1 MEKVLTIKETAEMLK
16 VSLSTLRRWDSEGV
30 LTPVR
35 TSGRHRRYKMSDIKK
50 FLGENLSENEIET
63 NTIRVVTYARC
74 STFDQKKHGDI
85 DRQSDRLVNYSV
97 RNNYTIT
104 DIIKDCGS
112 GLNDNR
118 KGYIKLCNLVIN
130 RKIDKVII
138 EHRDRL
144 TRFGYDTIERFFN
157 SYGVTIELVDKKV
170 YTETEELTNDMMM
183 LLASFSGKLY
193 SQRARENR
201 KIKNSM

>member
-1 MEKVLTIKETAEMLK
+1 MEKVLTIKETAEILK
-16 VSLSTLRRWDSEGV
+16 VSLPTLRRWDSDGV

-35 TSGRHRRYKMSDIKK
+35 TSGRHRRSKMSDIKK

-74 STFDQKKHGDI
+74 SIFDQKKHGDI

-104 DIIKDCGS
+104 DIIKDFGS

-170 YTETEELTNDMMM
+170 YTETEELANDMMM

-201 KIKNSM
+201 KNKNSM

>member
-16 VSLSTLRRWDSEGV
+16 VSLPTLRRWDSEGV

-50 FLGENLSENEIET
+50 FLGEDLSENEIET

-170 YTETEELTNDMMM
+170 YTETEELANDMMM

-201 KIKNSM
+201 KK

>member
-1 MEKVLTIKETAEMLK
+1 MEKVLTIKETAEILK
-16 VSLSTLRRWDSEGV
+16 VSLPTLRRWDSEGV

-170 YTETEELTNDMMM
+170 YTETEELANDMMM

-201 KIKNSM
+201 KNKNSM

>member
-16 VSLSTLRRWDSEGV
+16 VSLPTLRRWDSEGV

-50 FLGENLSENEIET
+50 FLGEDLSENEIET

-170 YTETEELTNDMMM
+170 YTETEELANDMMM

-201 KIKNSM
+201 KNKNSM

>member
-1 MEKVLTIKETAEMLK
+1 MEKVLTIKETAEILK
-16 VSLSTLRRWDSEGV
+16 VSWPTLRRWDSEGV

-170 YTETEELTNDMMM
+170 YTETEELANDMMM

-201 KIKNSM
+201 KNKNSM

>member
-1 MEKVLTIKETAEMLK
+1 M
-16 VSLSTLRRWDSEGV
+16 
-30 LTPVR
+30 
-35 TSGRHRRYKMSDIKK
+35 
-50 FLGENLSENEIET
+50 
-63 NTIRVVTYARC
+63 
-74 STFDQKKHGDI
+74 
-85 DRQSDRLVNYSV
+85 

-170 YTETEELTNDMMM
+170 YTETEELANDMMM

-201 KIKNSM
+201 KNKNSM

>member
-1 MEKVLTIKETAEMLK
+1 MEKVLTIKETAEILK
-16 VSLSTLRRWDSEGV
+16 VSLPTLRRWDSEGV

-170 YTETEELTNDMMM
+170 YTETEELANDMMM
-183 LLASFSGKLY
+183 LLASFRGKLY

-201 KIKNSM
+201 KNKNSM

>member
-1 MEKVLTIKETAEMLK
+1 MEKVLTIKETAEILK
-16 VSLSTLRRWDSEGV
+16 VSLPTLRRWDSEGV

-50 FLGENLSENEIET
+50 FLGENPSENEIET

-170 YTETEELTNDMMM
+170 YTETEELANDMMM

-201 KIKNSM
+201 KNKNSM

>member
-1 MEKVLTIKETAEMLK
+1 MEKVLTIKETAEILK
-16 VSLSTLRRWDSEGV
+16 VSLPTLRRWDSEGV

-35 TSGRHRRYKMSDIKK
+35 TSGRHRRYKMSDIKR

-170 YTETEELTNDMMM
+170 YTETEELANDMMM

-201 KIKNSM
+201 KNKNSM

>member
-16 VSLSTLRRWDSEGV
+16 VSLSTLRRWDYEGV

-170 YTETEELTNDMMM
+170 YTETEELANDMMM

-201 KIKNSM
+201 KNKNSM